1 MFEIIGPQGEV
12 SSCYQKQRMGLQG
25 KHKEQM
31 SIAAK
36 LLTDCT
42 LDKARKLVYDPTS
55 PNLYM
60 FLDRAS
66 IDFIRL
72 SNKVWSY
79 FQKY

>member
-1 MFEIIGPQGEV
+1 
-12 SSCYQKQRMGLQG
+12 MGLQG

-55 PNLYM
+55 PNLCTVHVAYHTP
-60 FLDRAS
+60 
-66 IDFIRL
+66 
-72 SNKVWSY
+72 VT
-79 FQKY
+79 

>member
-1 MFEIIGPQGEV
+1 MGPQG
-12 SSCYQKQRMGLQG
+12 KR
-25 KHKEQM
+25 KEQM

-42 LDKARKLVYDPTS
+42 LDKARKLVYDSTS
-55 PNLYM
+55 PKLYM
-60 FLDRAS
+60 FLDRAY

-79 FQKY
+79 FQNY